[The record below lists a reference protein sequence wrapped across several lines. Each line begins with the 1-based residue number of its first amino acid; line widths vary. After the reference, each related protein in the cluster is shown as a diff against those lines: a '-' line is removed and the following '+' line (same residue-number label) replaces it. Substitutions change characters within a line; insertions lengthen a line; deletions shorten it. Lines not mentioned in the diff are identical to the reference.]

1 MKTTNYFNL
10 ILMLSVKWYLE
21 NIHIIYYIKEEN
33 YMLKVIDYEKLKKAS
48 SEITV
53 SNEDMESIAKDQDPP
68 KRKRGRPKKSE
79 QQKQEIV
86 LSENGN
92 SVEVIDNNVPLC
104 ESNLPYNNTYGETNY
119 MLRESIGQINMISA
133 AVQSEIENLKNSKTI
148 KGKYKYMA
156 DLCSTASNL
165 VSTKLSAVK
174 EINNTI
180 TTCHKLEMQR
190 LKDIK
195 NLQSQQQDDDKYM
208 ADLYN
213 AYINTPINQG
223 QAASFLNM
231 NAANTINNQVMMGQ
245 ATPLY
250 GNSDDGYNDY
260 LNNMTPEQNRM
271 LLDGNPNIETV
282 VVYDPN
288 TGAKSFD
295 VIDTSTGNPVP
306 NFPRPVESL
315 LDDTII
321 DFHSGIASNS
331 NIGMNWKVVALSDPL
346 SKF

>member
-156 DLCSTASNL
+156 DLCS
-165 VSTKLSAVK
+165 
-174 EINNTI
+174 
-180 TTCHKLEMQR
+180 
-190 LKDIK
+190 
-195 NLQSQQQDDDKYM
+195 
-208 ADLYN
+208 N
-213 AYINTPINQG
+213 A
-223 QAASFLNM
+223 
-231 NAANTINNQVMMGQ
+231 
-245 ATPLY
+245 
-250 GNSDDGYNDY
+250 
-260 LNNMTPEQNRM
+260 
-271 LLDGNPNIETV
+271 
-282 VVYDPN
+282 
-288 TGAKSFD
+288 
-295 VIDTSTGNPVP
+295 
-306 NFPRPVESL
+306 
-315 LDDTII
+315 
-321 DFHSGIASNS
+321 IASHS
-331 NIGMNWKVVALSDPL
+331 LVLEK
-346 SKF
+346 